1 MLNIQLPEPTKV
13 IKVTD
18 RKDVSALLKRT
29 GGGVYFLYGKSD
41 SLLYIGKTNSFRSRI
56 ADHLRGDG
64 RSKLF
69 ARHIEVI
76 KLYRFDDGMERDIY
90 ETYCINT
97 YNPIYNASK
106 VYRDNDKTHVY
117 LEISTLIGERDDVRD
132 RMKEISEELGYY
144 DEEDF
149 DKNDEYYY
157 NDQEIELLG
166 SHVRMAEEYVE
177 LERESARLKSRIQHL
192 RERTD

>member
-1 MLNIQLPEPTKV
+1 MFNIQLPKPTKV
-13 IKVTD
+13 IRITD
-18 RKDVSALLKRT
+18 RKDVSTLLKRT

-76 KLYRFDDGMERDIY
+76 KIYRFDDGMERDIY

-97 YNPIYNASK
+97 YNPIYNESK
-106 VYRDNDKTHVY
+106 IFRDNDKTHVY
-117 LEISTLIGERDDVRD
+117 LELSTLIGERDEILD
-132 RMKEISEELGYY
+132 RMNEISEELAAY
-144 DEEDF
+144 DEDGFDED
-149 DKNDEYYY
+149 NEYYY
-157 NDQEIELLG
+157 NDQESELLG
-166 SHVRMAEEYVE
+166 VHLRLAEDYAE
-177 LERESARLKSRIQHL
+177 LEREAKRLKHRIQYL
-192 RERTD
+192 GTRAD